1 MAIRILGA
9 YVGLIVIAAGCA
21 APQPTTSSPP
31 SSAGIAALKH
41 ITAAMS
47 GEPPAMS
54 YKLSPPGVAGVLA
67 LEKLVNVGLSVQD
80 ETNAY
85 RPRLAE
91 ALPSVE
97 NGLWQVSP
105 DGTMETT
112 WHIVDGARWHDDT
125 ALSADDLLFTV
136 AVS

>member
-9 YVGLIVIAAGCA
+9 YLGLIVVAGCA
-21 APQPTTSSPP
+21 APQPSTSSPVP
-31 SSAGIAALKH
+31 GGGVSATKR

-85 RPRLAE
+85 RARLAE

-112 WHIVDGARWHDDT
+112 WHIVDGAGW
-125 ALSADDLLFTV
+125 
-136 AVS
+136 